1 MATAPTQDFIVK
13 SGLNVQGTSTVTSST
28 GNTSTL
34 QVDGGAAIAKNLI
47 VGSNATI
54 YGDLQVY
61 GSIPNLTITT
71 GTFTDLT
78 VSNLSTLNVV
88 TAGVTTASQLTV
100 TTRLEVGGLSELNNA
115 TLSNQTNSTSST
127 TGALQVSGGVG
138 IQKDLWVGGNA
149 YVNGFQVLTTASIDL
164 STFQTVTEKGS
175 STTVAISVLNT
186 TSSTS
191 TNISWVSFK

>member
-1 MATAPTQDFIVK
+1 MAQAPTQDFIVK

-47 VGSNATI
+47 VGEDTVI
-54 YGDLQVY
+54 YGDLEVY
-61 GSIPNLTITT
+61 GSIPSLTITT

-78 VSNLSTLNVV
+78 VSNLSSLNAV

-100 TTRLEVGGLSELNNA
+100 NSRLGVGGLTELNNA
-115 TLSNQTNSTSST
+115 TLANQTNSTSST

-138 IQKDLWVGGNA
+138 IRKDLWVGGTA
-149 YVNGFQVLTTASIDL
+149 YVNGYEVITTATVIA
-164 STFQTVTEKGS
+164 STLQAVTEQGS
-175 STTVAISVLNT
+175 TTTVAIAVLNYFV
-186 TSSTS
+186 
-191 TNISWVSFK
+191 NFN

>member
-47 VGSNATI
+47 VGSTATI

-61 GSIPNLTITT
+61 GSIPNLIITT

-78 VSNLSTLNVV
+78 VSNFSTLNVV
-88 TAGVTTASQLTV
+88 TIYPT
-100 TTRLEVGGLSELNNA
+100 
-115 TLSNQTNSTSST
+115 
-127 TGALQVSGGVG
+127 
-138 IQKDLWVGGNA
+138 K
-149 YVNGFQVLTTASIDL
+149 
-164 STFQTVTEKGS
+164 
-175 STTVAISVLNT
+175 
-186 TSSTS
+186 
-191 TNISWVSFK
+191 